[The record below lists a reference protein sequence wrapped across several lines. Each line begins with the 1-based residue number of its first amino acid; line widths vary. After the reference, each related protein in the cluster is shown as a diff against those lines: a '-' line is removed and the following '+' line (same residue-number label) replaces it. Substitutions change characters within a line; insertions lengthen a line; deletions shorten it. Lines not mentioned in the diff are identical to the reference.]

1 MIFLEI
7 IAKTK
12 NRSVFM
18 KENLEGRS
26 WLDMPIQWKKSTSA
40 LMSINALFW
49 HNKQKQCPGDGYIP

>member
-1 MIFLEI
+1 
-7 IAKTK
+7 
-12 NRSVFM
+12 M